1 MLGLTPTKIAEL
13 TGLPLVTVNDYIL
26 GERVPSN
33 IEDFSRKIGVNKNYF
48 NDILE
53 EDLTVVTNVPV
64 TTVAKL
70 MHKSPAWVM
79 KGLQDKVFPWGYAVK
94 LKNRWSYYISSSKF
108 EEHTNIKIKKEGGG
122 NYEIT

>member
-1 MLGLTPTKIAEL
+1 MTISIFSQKLKRVIFMLGLTPTKIAEL

-79 KGLQDKVFPWGYAVK
+79 KGLQDKVFPWG
-94 LKNRWSYYISSSKF
+94 
-108 EEHTNIKIKKEGGG
+108 
-122 NYEIT
+122 